1 MERQPSQNAGVPSNR
16 QSSLSDASEQEDLP
30 FGQNIQRDQ
39 QLLTER
45 ANQIQKNLKNV
56 EVVLRRMY
64 QRNNAELEEF
74 RNLIAEF
81 ERIHH
86 VPPQLE

>member
-45 ANQIQKNLKNV
+45 ANQNV